1 MFRTGNPVL
10 TDAQKPT
17 LSVIVPAH
25 NEAGLVGAC
34 LRALFASQSMTGGA
48 EVIVVANGCTD
59 ATAAEARACTEAATA
74 RGWHLTVLERAQG
87 GKPGALNAGEAM
99 ARGRV
104 LAYLD
109 ADVIVSPALFAE
121 LVQVLDRDAAT
132 YASGRVV
139 IPTPQSAFSS
149 AYARFYR
156 QVPFFHHGV
165 PGCGLFAMNR
175 PARARWGK
183 WPAIISDD
191 TFARLNFTPTE
202 RIAVPAPYDWPI
214 VEGFGALVRVRRR
227 QDAGVAEIGQLYPA
241 LRANEDPRP
250 SGPGWVIRAG
260 LRAPLGFA
268 AYVTVALAT
277 RLHRG
282 KGWAR
287 GR

>member
-1 MFRTGNPVL
+1 ML
-10 TDAQKPT
+10 TDAQKPM
-17 LSVIVPAH
+17 LSVVVPAH
-25 NEAGLVGAC
+25 NEAGLIGAC
-34 LRALFASQSMTGGA
+34 LRALFASQPVPGGA

-59 ATAAEARACTEAATA
+59 ATAAEARTCTEVATA
-74 RGWHLTVLERAQG
+74 CGWHLTVLERAQG

-109 ADVIVSPALFAE
+109 ADVIVSPALCAE
-121 LVQVLDRDAAT
+121 LVQVLDRDAAA
-132 YASGRVV
+132 YAGGHVV
-139 IPTPQSAFSS
+139 IPTPKTGFSR

-175 PARARWGK
+175 AGRARWGV

-191 TFARLNFTPTE
+191 TFARLHFTPTE
-202 RIAVPAPYDWPI
+202 RIGVPAPYDWPI

-227 QDAGVAEIGQLYPA
+227 QDAGVAEIGRLYPA

-250 SGPGWVIRAG
+250 SGPGWVIRAV

-268 AYVTVALAT
+268 AYVAVALAT
-277 RLHRG
+277 RLRRG
-282 KGWAR
+282 NGWAR

>member
-1 MFRTGNPVL
+1 MLRTGNPVL
-10 TDAQKPT
+10 TNAQKPT

-25 NEAGLVGAC
+25 NEAELVGAC
-34 LRALFASQSMTGGA
+34 LRALFASQSVPGGA

-59 ATAAEARACTEAATA
+59 ATAQQARACTDAATA
-74 RGWHLTVLERAQG
+74 SGWALSVLERPEG
-87 GKPGALNAGEAM
+87 GKPGALNAGETE

-109 ADVIVSPALFAE
+109 ADVIVSPALCAE
-121 LVQVLDRDAAT
+121 LVQVLDRDAAA

-139 IPTPQSAFSS
+139 IPTPETAFSR

-156 QVPFFHHGV
+156 QVPFFHYGV
-165 PGCGLFAMNR
+165 QGCGLFAVNR
-175 PARARWGK
+175 AARARWGG
-183 WPAIISDD
+183 WPEIISDD
-191 TFARLNFTPTE
+191 TFARLNFTPAE

-227 QDAGVAEIGQLYPA
+227 QDAGVAEIRRLYPA
-241 LRANEDPRP
+241 LPANDDPRP
-250 SGPGWVIRAG
+250 SGPGWVMRAG

-268 AYVTVALAT
+268 AYVAVALAT
-277 RLHRG
+277 RLRRG

>member
-1 MFRTGNPVL
+1 MS
-10 TDAQKPT
+10 TDAQDPT
-17 LSVIVPAH
+17 LSVILPAH
-25 NEAGLVGAC
+25 NEAGLIGAC
-34 LRALFASQSMTGGA
+34 LRALFTSSPVPGGA

-59 ATAAEARACTEAATA
+59 ATAAEARACTEAAAT
-74 RGWHLTVLERAQG
+74 RRWRLTVLERAQG

-109 ADVIVSPALFAE
+109 ADVIVSPRLCAE
-121 LVQVLDRDAAT
+121 LVQALDRDAAA
-132 YASGRVV
+132 YASGRAV
-139 IPTPQSAFSS
+139 IPAPETAFSRVYS
-149 AYARFYR
+149 RFYR

-175 PARARWGK
+175 AGRARWGQ

-191 TFARLNFTPTE
+191 TFARLHFIPAE

-227 QDAGVAEIGQLYPA
+227 QDAGVTEIRRLYPT
-241 LRANEDPRP
+241 LPANDDAGPT
-250 SGPGWVIRAG
+250 GPGWVLRAA

-277 RLHRG
+277 RLRRG

>member
-1 MFRTGNPVL
+1 VL

-59 ATAAEARACTEAATA
+59 ATAAEARACTEAATT

-87 GKPGALNAGEAM
+87 GKPGALSAGEAM

-109 ADVIVSPALFAE
+109 ADVIVSPALCAE
-121 LVQVLDRDAAT
+121 LVQALDGDAAV

-139 IPTPQSAFSS
+139 LPTPETAFSR

-175 PARARWGK
+175 AGRARWGQ

-191 TFARLNFTPTE
+191 TFARLHFAPAE

-227 QDAGVAEIGQLYPA
+227 QDAGVAEIGRLYPA
-241 LRANEDPRP
+241 LLANDDPRP
-250 SGPGWVIRAG
+250 SGPEWVMRAT
-260 LRAPLGFA
+260 LRAPLGFV
-268 AYVTVALAT
+268 AYVAVALAT
-277 RLHRG
+277 RLRRG
-282 KGWAR
+282 NGWAR

>member
-1 MFRTGNPVL
+1 ML

-25 NEAGLVGAC
+25 NEAGLIGAC
-34 LRALFASQSMTGGA
+34 LRALFASQPVPGGA

-59 ATAAEARACTEAATA
+59 GTAAEAHACTEAAMA
-74 RGWHLTVLERAQG
+74 RGWHLLVLERAQG
-87 GKPGALNAGEAM
+87 GKPGALNTGEAM

-109 ADVIVSPALFAE
+109 ADVIVSPALCVE
-121 LVQVLDRDAAT
+121 LVQVLDRDAAA

-139 IPTPQSAFSS
+139 IPTPASAFSR
-149 AYARFYR
+149 AYARFYC

-175 PARARWGK
+175 AARARWGE

-191 TFARLNFTPTE
+191 TFARLHFVTAE
-202 RIAVPAPYDWPI
+202 RIVVPAPYDWPI

-227 QDAGVAEIGQLYPA
+227 QDAGVSEIRRLYPA
-241 LRANEDPRP
+241 LPANDDPRP

-260 LRAPLGFA
+260 LRAPLGFV
-268 AYVTVALAT
+268 AYVVVALAT
-277 RLHRG
+277 RLRRG